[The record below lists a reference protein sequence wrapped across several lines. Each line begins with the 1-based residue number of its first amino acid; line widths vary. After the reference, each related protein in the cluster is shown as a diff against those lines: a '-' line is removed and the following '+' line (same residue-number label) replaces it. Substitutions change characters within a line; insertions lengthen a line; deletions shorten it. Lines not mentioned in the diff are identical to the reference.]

1 LRRLITM
8 KLSAILALP
17 LLQLPLSQAYVGG
30 RCAGTWGPQC
40 ICLDWRECESRG
52 GHSAEGTPG
61 DYPCPSDPNNVMGC
75 FLQDCAAGNTY
86 CTWREGCTGSIL
98 SGELG
103 VNFNDCPPIWC
114 LVSAGG
120 I

>member
-1 LRRLITM
+1 
-8 KLSAILALP
+8 
-17 LLQLPLSQAYVGG
+17 
-30 RCAGTWGPQC
+30 
-40 ICLDWRECESRG
+40 
-52 GHSAEGTPG
+52 
-61 DYPCPSDPNNVMGC
+61 MGC

-103 VNFNDCPPIWC
+103 VNSNDCLPIWC